1 MTPSKLQALFAAM
14 CLIWGLTWIA
24 IKIGIA
30 AVPPLFFAGTRF
42 AAAGALLLLWL
53 RLSGASIRLRRRD
66 VGPLALSAALVIV
79 GTYSLLFWGMQHVSS
94 GLSAIINL
102 ALMPVMLYGLGLA
115 YGEERAS
122 MRQTAAITLGIA
134 GLALLFGPK
143 ATAGDMP
150 GLLGI
155 AAIVLGTFAYCWG
168 SVLSRPILRV
178 HSPLLVSA
186 VTTLGGGFALIAL
199 SLLLEPV
206 AVAGFADPAVIASW
220 LFLVLFGSLLAFT
233 FYMRL
238 LRDWG
243 AARAGMYAFVSP
255 VIAVAVGAL
264 WFGER
269 VGTIDLAGMAMML
282 AATWLALTRRAAV
295 GGAAPAHR
303 AAEAGP

>member
-24 IKIGIA
+24 IKVGIA
-30 AVPPLFFAGTRF
+30 AVPPLLFAGTRF

-53 RLSGASIRLRRRD
+53 WLSGASFRLRRRD
-66 VGPLALSAALVIV
+66 AGPLALSAALVIV
-79 GTYSLLFWGMQHVSS
+79 GTYSFLFWGMQHVSS
-94 GLSAIINL
+94 GLSAIVNL

-122 MRQTAAITLGIA
+122 ARQAAAIALGIA
-134 GLALLFGPK
+134 GLTLLFGPK

-168 SVLSRPILRV
+168 SVLSRPILRM
-178 HSPLLVSA
+178 HAPLVVSA
-186 VTTLGGGFALIAL
+186 VTTLTGGIALILL
-199 SLLLEPV
+199 SLVLEPV
-206 AVAGFADPAVIASW
+206 RLAGFGDPAVIASW

-269 VGTIDLAGMAMML
+269 VGWIDLAGMVLML

-295 GGAAPAHR
+295 AGAAPAHR
-303 AAEAGP
+303 ARGAGP

>member
-1 MTPSKLQALFAAM
+1 MTPSKLQALFAVM

-24 IKIGIA
+24 IKVGIA
-30 AVPPLFFAGTRF
+30 AVPSLLFAGTRF

-53 RLSGASIRLRRRD
+53 WLSGASIRLSRHD
-66 VGPLALSAALVIV
+66 AGPLALSAALVIV
-79 GTYSLLFWGMQHVSS
+79 GTYSFLFWGMQHVSS

-115 YGEERAS
+115 YGEEQAS
-122 MRQTAAITLGIA
+122 ARQAMAIALGIA

-178 HSPLLVSA
+178 HAPLLVSA
-186 VTTLGGGFALIAL
+186 VTTLGGGIALILL

-206 AVAGFADPAVIASW
+206 RFAGFADPAVS
-220 LFLVLFGSLLAFT
+220 
-233 FYMRL
+233 
-238 LRDWG
+238 
-243 AARAGMYAFVSP
+243 
-255 VIAVAVGAL
+255 
-264 WFGER
+264 
-269 VGTIDLAGMAMML
+269 
-282 AATWLALTRRAAV
+282 
-295 GGAAPAHR
+295 
-303 AAEAGP
+303 